1 MRLSEHDYLFVT
13 SGQLLKRECK
23 VVKVDRLYI
32 LAGFVWLIFGMV
44 FGIYLGITDQLQ
56 FSNSHAHA
64 NLLGFVVSVLFG
76 LMYRNWPSLLGSK
89 LAMPQ
94 FALYQI
100 GAVVLVAGKYS
111 VDNGGSA
118 ALAPPGSIIVVA
130 GTVLM
135 FWMFARTKAE
145 KPIARPNLVS

>member
-1 MRLSEHDYLFVT
+1 MKT
-13 SGQLLKRECK
+13 
-23 VVKVDRLYI
+23 DRLYI

-76 LMYRNWPSLLGSK
+76 LIYRNWPSLLENK
-89 LAMPQ
+89 LAIPQ
-94 FALYQI
+94 FAVYQI
-100 GAVVLVAGKYS
+100 GAIVLVAGKY
-111 VDNGGSA
+111 DIDHGGRGV
-118 ALAPPGSIIVVA
+118 LAPPGSMIVVL
-130 GTVLM
+130 GTLLM

-145 KPIARPNLVS
+145 KPGARQGRAS

>member
-1 MRLSEHDYLFVT
+1 M
-13 SGQLLKRECK
+13 
-23 VVKVDRLYI
+23 KVDRLYK
-32 LAGFVWLIFGMV
+32 LAGFVWLIIGMV
-44 FGIYLGITDQLQ
+44 FGIYMGITDQLQ

-76 LMYRNWPSLLGSK
+76 LMYRNWPSLLESK

-100 GAVVLVAGKYS
+100 GVVVLVSGKFS
-111 VDNGGSA
+111 FDSGGSA
-118 ALAPPGSIIVVA
+118 ALAPPGSINVVA
-130 GTVLM
+130 GTLLM

-145 KPIARPNLVS
+145 APIARPNLVS

>member
-1 MRLSEHDYLFVT
+1 
-13 SGQLLKRECK
+13 
-23 VVKVDRLYI
+23 VKIDRLYI
-32 LAGFVWLIFGMV
+32 IAGFVWLIFGMV

-64 NLLGFVVSVLFG
+64 NLLGFVISVLFG
-76 LMYRNWPSLLGSK
+76 LIYRNWPSLLESR

-111 VDNGGSA
+111 VDSGGSA

-130 GTVLM
+130 GTLLM

-145 KPIARPNLVS
+145 TPTARPNLVS